1 MYVLCTYFVHSTKE
15 KLVFVLRAVIRMICN
30 MIMNTNNSLLPLPK
44 SNTYQILPL
53 HKKALRLRPAAIT
66 QIAQKLL
73 PSPYSLWKT
82 FSSIEQ
88 KMSFLKKKA
97 RDLENVGYF
106 CKENTPISS
115 NTMHLRIVFMK
126 VILLFILLWEL
137 GFEFNGTIQWKRSVY
152 GHEFYR
158 TCINHSESDS
168 RVPLGCSVQL
178 EKTRPISS
186 CSYFY

>member
-1 MYVLCTYFVHSTKE
+1 
-15 KLVFVLRAVIRMICN
+15 
-30 MIMNTNNSLLPLPK
+30 
-44 SNTYQILPL
+44 
-53 HKKALRLRPAAIT
+53 
-66 QIAQKLL
+66 
-73 PSPYSLWKT
+73 
-82 FSSIEQ
+82 
-88 KMSFLKKKA
+88 MSFLKKKKA
-97 RDLENVGYF
+97 RDLDVQYF

-137 GFEFNGTIQWKRSVY
+137 GFEFNGTIQWKRSVC

-178 EKTRPISS
+178 EKTRPIFLFVLLLKNKDIS
-186 CSYFY
+186 